1 MKHNDFWSLG
11 TERLRPYGKT
21 AFNKRNLTEMGNI
34 IRRIALLCSE
44 GRIAGAQRVGAS
56 WGIPESAEKPLDA
69 RVKSG
74 KYIKQKSNSEVI
86 QNG

>member
-1 MKHNDFWSLG
+1 MIFGAL
-11 TERLRPYGKT
+11 ELRGYGLMEKLLST
-21 AFNKRNLTEMGNI
+21 KEISQKWGI
-34 IRRIALLCSE
+34 SSRRIALLCSE

-74 KYIKQKSNSEVI
+74 KYIKQKSNSEAI

>member
-1 MKHNDFWSLG
+1 MTFVDV
-11 TERLRPYGKT
+11 ELR
-21 AFNKRNLTEMGNI
+21 GNGI
-34 IRRIALLCSE
+34 MEKLLSTKEISQKWGISSRRIALLCSE

-74 KYIKQKSNSEVI
+74 KYIKQKHNSKVI